1 MASENFEKVRQYH
14 QDWKTWTKKQV
25 ADAVGRWITAEEY
38 KEITGEEYVAPEKVL
53 TETEQAIMD
62 TQEGQLVIMEAM
74 AAQYEESLERDLEN
88 KEVQATIYEELL
100 AINGK
105 L

>member
-1 MASENFEKVRQYH
+1 MVSVNFEKIRQYH
-14 QDWKTWTKKQV
+14 QDWKTWDKKQV
-25 ADAVGRWITAEEY
+25 SDAVGRWITAEEY

-53 TETEQAIMD
+53 TEAEQAIMD
-62 TQEGQLVIMEAM
+62 TQEGQLIIMEAM